1 MLVIFGRYKAPKV
14 KLTILPFNGDD
25 HMSERLITEH
35 PIIHYESRVPTETE
49 DEVVV
54 EYPLTVMLNGEEF
67 ATIICT
73 PVDLR
78 DMTIGFL
85 ASEGVIRFAR
95 DVQSLTVND
104 SQGYVYVETASKQ
117 PVSQDFYMKRVIGS
131 CCGKSR
137 HFYFQNDEKTAKT
150 ITSKLEISAEL
161 CFELMRELQQQ
172 SAAFKKT
179 GGVHNAA
186 LCSKDGILA
195 VRTDIGRHN
204 ALDKVYGYCLQNHIA
219 LRDKVIAFSGR
230 ISSEVLLKISKIG
243 VGILLS
249 KSAPTNL
256 ALELAEEL
264 NVTVAG
270 FIRGNSMNVY
280 THPERIVES
289 SPVNSSMS

>member
-1 MLVIFGRYKAPKV
+1 MSRR
-14 KLTILPFNGDD
+14 LT
-25 HMSERLITEH
+25 TQH
-35 PIIHYESRVPTETE
+35 PIIHYNGRSPKESK

-73 PVDLR
+73 PVALEE
-78 DMTIGFL
+78 MTIGFL
-85 ASEGVIRFAR
+85 ASEGVIRFAHEIE
-95 DVQSLTVND
+95 SLTVDD
-104 SQGYVYVETASKQ
+104 SRGYVYVETTAKQ
-117 PVSQDFYMKRVIGS
+117 AVSQDFYMKRVIGS

-137 HFYFQNDEKTAKT
+137 HFYFQNDAKTAKT
-150 ITSKLEISAEL
+150 ITSELEISAKL
-161 CFELMRELQQQ
+161 CFERMDELQQQ

-186 LCSKDGILA
+186 LCSTDELLA
-195 VRTDIGRHN
+195 IRTDIGRHN
-204 ALDKVYGYCLQNHIA
+204 ALDKVYGYCLQNRVP
-219 LRDKVIAFSGR
+219 LKDKLIAFSGR
-230 ISSEVLLKISKIG
+230 ISSEVLLKVSKIG

-249 KSAPTNL
+249 KSAPTDL

-270 FIRGNSMNVY
+270 FIRGDSMNVY

-289 SPVNSSMS
+289 SRESSLVEPSLK